1 MIYGIYE
8 GEDRKIVLFEVQKYN
23 QIKKDSILIIK
34 SSDLNIKNDVLKD
47 FESFKEGEFG
57 VKSNIWYTKKDIK
70 LYDLNN
76 HINIDIFG
84 SFLSNFS
91 YDDDIIIYTYTY
103 DNFVEYNNQIDGED
117 INYIKSIIRC
127 DIKTWN
133 LKY

>member
-127 DIKTWN
+127 DKL
-133 LKY
+133 LKLGI